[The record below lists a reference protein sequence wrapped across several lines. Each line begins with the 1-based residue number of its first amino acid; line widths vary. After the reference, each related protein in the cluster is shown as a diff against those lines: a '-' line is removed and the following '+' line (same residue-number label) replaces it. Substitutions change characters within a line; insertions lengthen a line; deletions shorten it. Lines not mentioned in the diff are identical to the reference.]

1 MEADIRLYDILATSL
16 IGLFL
21 FPIGISQIRLEK
33 PSYGMIG
40 YTFHRVYTSVGFL
53 QLCTTIR
60 LLDYDGE
67 TMRIITQWFLDL
79 QSMLSILAILILSA
93 YIHILS
99 KNVVSNTATTHW
111 HQLEK
116 IPRMIHSGLIGLV
129 ALCSNLSSLL
139 RIWYRYEFWTVLILL
154 SNMICLSYTTLSLHY
169 HLHYFLKHTE
179 VVLSHMNNRRL
190 VSTLKYM
197 YMLRMMY
204 TILMIPVFYFLGY
217 YSVHILTTDSYHL
230 NDFNNTIS
238 YLRYI
243 ILLGSLV
250 MCWFSYIRPE
260 NVRVS
265 PIIRP
270 YSDASAA
277 SRMQGVQSMQSMQ
290 SMQSVFVLK

>member
-1 MEADIRLYDILATSL
+1 MNFDIHIYDILATAFV
-16 IGLFL
+16 GLFL
-21 FPIGISQIRLEK
+21 FPVGIYQIRLEK

-40 YTFHRVYTSVGFL
+40 YTFHRVYASVGFL

-67 TMRIITQWFLDL
+67 TMRIVTQWFLDL
-79 QSMLSILAILILSA
+79 QSMLSIIAILILSA

-111 HQLEK
+111 HQLEM

-129 ALCSNLSSLL
+129 ALCSNLSSVL

-154 SNMICLSYTTLSLHY
+154 SNITCLSYTTLSLHY

-179 VVLSHMNNRRL
+179 VVLSHMNMSSSRL
-190 VSTLKYM
+190 LSTLKYM
-197 YMLRMMY
+197 YMLRILY
-204 TILMIPVFYFLGY
+204 TNLMIPVFYFLWY
-217 YSVHILTTDSYHL
+217 YSIHILTTDSYHL

-250 MCWFSYIRPE
+250 MCWFSYIRPDS
-260 NVRVS
+260 VRIS
-265 PIIRP
+265 PMIRP
-270 YSDASAA
+270 YSDASAV
-277 SRMQGVQSMQSMQ
+277 SSMQ
-290 SMQSVFVLK
+290 SMQSVFILK